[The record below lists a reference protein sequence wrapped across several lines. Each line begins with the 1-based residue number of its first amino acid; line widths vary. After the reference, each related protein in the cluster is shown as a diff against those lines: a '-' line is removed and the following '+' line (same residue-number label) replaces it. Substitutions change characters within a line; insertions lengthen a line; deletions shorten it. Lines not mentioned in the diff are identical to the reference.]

1 MEEIVIVANIKVKEE
16 FKDEVYSELI
26 KLYKSN
32 TKYDEGC
39 IQYELHK
46 DLSDKNSFSFVETW
60 ENPEFF
66 SFYMSKKKHF
76 KTFVAK
82 IENKIENLTISKLE
96 KKLDI

>member
-1 MEEIVIVANIKVKEE
+1 LEEIVIVANIKVKEE

-26 KLYKSN
+26 KLYKS
-32 TKYDEGC
+32 THKYDEGC

-60 ENPEFF
+60 ENPEFLALHEQ
-66 SFYMSKKKHF
+66 KEHF

-96 KKLDI
+96 KLDI